1 MVIGSFP
8 LGKIFVHGLK
18 RVSKPIGNLLMW
30 AGKHNPHVRRYIIIP
45 PAQLYNKFEVRWKMQ
60 MLRLKQ
66 PKRVPPLPPA
76 IATQLG
82 TDMLSEVIVFII
94 GGGLIVHEFSRLDVT
109 EFICTR
115 SVSSYFFCFR
125 QQLKTR
131 KKLQEEM
138 EQRRV
143 LFEQLDGISAD
154 LEQQDKDISYIRAV
168 LNGNKT

>member
-66 PKRVPPLPPA
+66 PKRVPPLPSA

-94 GGGLIVHEFSRLDVT
+94 GGGLIVHEFS
-109 EFICTR
+109 
-115 SVSSYFFCFR
+115 R